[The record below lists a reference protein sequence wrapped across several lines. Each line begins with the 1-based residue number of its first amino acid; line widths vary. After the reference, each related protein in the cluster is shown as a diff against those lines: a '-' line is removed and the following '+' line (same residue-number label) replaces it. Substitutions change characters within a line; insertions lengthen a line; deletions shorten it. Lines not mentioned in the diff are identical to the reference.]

1 MLDEKGF
8 GSVEFILVTLVALI
22 IIAGLANIVG
32 TETNQVQTGD
42 VAQTRMSGEKI
53 AEVINTVYMNGVGY
67 TISLN
72 IPNTT
77 TVYINNP
84 SGYLSVYSSK
94 SGANITVKIIPTNIQ
109 NTILTAGNNYN
120 VTQAT
125 NGTIMF
131 TQI

>member
-8 GSVEFILVTLVALI
+8 GSVEFIFVTLIALI

-53 AEVINTVYMNGVGY
+53 AEVINTVYMNGIGY

-72 IPNTT
+72 VPNAT
-77 TVYINNP
+77 TVYTNNP
-84 SGYLSVYSSK
+84 SGYLSIYSSK

-109 NTILTAGNNYN
+109 STTLTAGNNYN
-120 VTQAT
+120 VTQAA